1 MCCVSSLLPFPYTV
15 VVLLYAMLFFGDEDA
30 ALACRGGEN
39 NPVEES
45 YFRGQND
52 RLGYR
57 AWPAGYNLE
66 KRMTQLG
73 IPRAFWTKPG

>member
-1 MCCVSSLLPFPYTV
+1 MSAVYSRSPIHTV
-15 VVLLYAMLFFGDEDA
+15 VVPLYAMLFFGDEDA
-30 ALACRGGEN
+30 ASACRGGEN
-39 NPVEES
+39 SPVEES

-52 RLGYR
+52 RLGYK